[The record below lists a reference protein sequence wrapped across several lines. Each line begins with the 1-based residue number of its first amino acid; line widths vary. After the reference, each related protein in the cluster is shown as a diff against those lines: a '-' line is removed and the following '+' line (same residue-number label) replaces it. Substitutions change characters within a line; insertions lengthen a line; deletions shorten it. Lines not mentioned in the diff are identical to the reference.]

1 MENSEKN
8 FFSWKSLTLFL
19 VYLLNDA
26 KMQRKKF
33 RWWGYPHFR
42 SRTLFCSATKL
53 IFCISYSH
61 YFSVKTSCLF
71 RTIFVG
77 MLKWTLF
84 RTILMW
90 KRGGGSD
97 PFYTLFFLFVY
108 LLNDAKMQRKIFIW
122 GGRGTPNCG
131 PEFRKF
137 RKNFQMAPS
146 LNICVICMHYTKLTS
161 WPLLYWISPYFKVR
175 EARQYIFTI
184 SQSFV
189 YSSSLNTGS
198 FLRSSRN
205 PAYFVQEYAKWW
217 VERGGECWWWYIDLC
232 EKPSQLLIVCH

>member
-1 MENSEKN
+1 MAIFFNPLWIMENSEKN

-97 PFYTLFFLFVY
+97 PFYTLFFSIPSEWCKNTNFFLYFLFA
-108 LLNDAKMQRKIFIW
+108 LFW
-122 GGRGTPNCG
+122 C
-131 PEFRKF
+131 
-137 RKNFQMAPS
+137 
-146 LNICVICMHYTKLTS
+146 
-161 WPLLYWISPYFKVR
+161 
-175 EARQYIFTI
+175 
-184 SQSFV
+184 
-189 YSSSLNTGS
+189 
-198 FLRSSRN
+198 
-205 PAYFVQEYAKWW
+205 
-217 VERGGECWWWYIDLC
+217 
-232 EKPSQLLIVCH
+232 

>member
-1 MENSEKN
+1 MAIFFNPLWIMENSEKN

-61 YFSVKTSCLF
+61 YFGVKTSCLF

-90 KRGGGSD
+90 KYWHALLA
-97 PFYTLFFLFVY
+97 PFVCWKVKLNPFLHYFYVITSCLFKNWTLFSLLWCEKVDISY
-108 LLNDAKMQRKIFIW
+108 LHHF
-122 GGRGTPNCG
+122 
-131 PEFRKF
+131 
-137 RKNFQMAPS
+137 
-146 LNICVICMHYTKLTS
+146 
-161 WPLLYWISPYFKVR
+161 
-175 EARQYIFTI
+175 
-184 SQSFV
+184 
-189 YSSSLNTGS
+189 
-198 FLRSSRN
+198 
-205 PAYFVQEYAKWW
+205 W
-217 VERGGECWWWYIDLC
+217 VEG
-232 EKPSQLLIVCH
+232 